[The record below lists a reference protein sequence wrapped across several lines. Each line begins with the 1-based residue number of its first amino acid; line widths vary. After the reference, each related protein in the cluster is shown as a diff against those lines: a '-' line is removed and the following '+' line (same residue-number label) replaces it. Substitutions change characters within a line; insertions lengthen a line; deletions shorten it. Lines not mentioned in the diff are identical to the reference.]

1 MCCWVLLCGTA
12 VKAFTRC
19 PSQRIFHYL
28 AFAGKCRALLGVH
41 QTGLL
46 PRMMEEED
54 DAGDGVGLSSVTGVA
69 SLSYLTMAAG
79 MGYTTVHGRQLFFVR
94 YIDW

>member
-1 MCCWVLLCGTA
+1 M
-12 VKAFTRC
+12 K
-19 PSQRIFHYL
+19 
-28 AFAGKCRALLGVH
+28 
-41 QTGLL
+41 
-46 PRMMEEED
+46 EEED